1 MVYRGIAVYGSK
13 IGISLLILINM
24 TSCAFPSPVPDAE
37 AAALCGDVL
46 MYDASAEAA
55 GAYPI
60 RVIRYRSAAV
70 PDTPCET
77 VRLAPGYRF
86 ARNDLR
92 TVDAIFEAARTD
104 MVDHSGPLT
113 LLQVRRRDGSRLAVI
128 AVMAPG
134 RHAMRLIYGPNTS
147 VISKRYAE
155 LTGRTTQMA
164 MHRDAVAVTARWDY
178 AMTFLSGIIER
189 EPLFHS
195 PLHR

>member
-1 MVYRGIAVYGSK
+1 MVYRGIAAYGAK
-13 IGISLLILINM
+13 IGTAILIVINM
-24 TSCAFPSPVPDAE
+24 TSCAFPPPVPDA
-37 AAALCGDVL
+37 AAAARCGNVL
-46 MYDASAEAA
+46 MHDASAEAA

-60 RVIRYRSAAV
+60 RVIRYRSAAM
-70 PDTPCET
+70 PETLCET

-86 ARNDLR
+86 ARSDLR

-104 MVDHSGPLT
+104 VVDRTGPVA
-113 LLQVRRRDGSRLAVI
+113 LLRVRRRDGNRLAVI

-147 VISKRYAE
+147 EISKRYAE